1 MNFVQPIRDLEKIT
15 EVREYLASKNKR
27 DELLFCFGIYT
38 GLRISDILTV
48 KVKDVYQK
56 DHFFIIEQ
64 KTKRSKQRS
73 RKHAVKKRIPIVKK
87 LQRFLNEYCKGR
99 HPNEYLFKSRQGKNK
114 PITRVRA
121 YDILRE
127 AAHHCDLTEIGTHT
141 LRKTFG
147 YWVYHENEKDIAL
160 LQDIFNHSAE
170 YITLKYIGVNQD
182 AINKAYERLND
193 LPI

>member
-1 MNFVQPIRDLEKIT
+1 MNLVQPIRDLNKIT
-15 EVREYLASKNKR
+15 EVREYLGSKSKR

-48 KVKDVYQK
+48 KVKDVYEK
-56 DHFFIIEQ
+56 EYFYIVEQ
-64 KTKRSKQRS
+64 KTKKAKQRS
-73 RKHAVKKRIPIVKK
+73 KRYTVRKQIPIVKK
-87 LQRFLNEYCKGR
+87 LQRLLSEFCEGLDS
-99 HPNEYLFKSRQGKNK
+99 NEYLFKSRQGKNR

-127 AAHHCDLTEIGTHT
+127 AAYHCNLSEIGTHT

-147 YWVYHENEKDIAL
+147 YWIYQETKDVAL
-160 LQDIFNHSAE
+160 LQDIFNHSSE

-182 AINKAYERLND
+182 AINKAYEKLNS
-193 LPI
+193 LKF

>member
-1 MNFVQPIRDLEKIT
+1 MNYVQPIRDLEKIS
-15 EVREYLASKNKR
+15 EVRSFLASRNKR

-48 KVKDVYQK
+48 KVQDVYGK
-56 DHFFIIEQ
+56 DHFYIVEQ
-64 KTKRSKQRS
+64 KTKKAKQRS
-73 RKHAVKKRIPIVKK
+73 KKYTVRKRVPLIKK
-87 LQRFLNEYCKGR
+87 LQKLINSYCDNLKQT
-99 HPNEYLFKSRQGKNK
+99 EYLFKSRQGKNR

-127 AAHHCDLTEIGTHT
+127 AAHHCDLKEIGTHT

-147 YWVYHENEKDIAL
+147 YLVYQNDKDVAL
-160 LQDIFNHSAE
+160 LQDIFNHSAP

-182 AINKAYERLND
+182 AIQNAYEALND
-193 LPI
+193 LRI

>member
-1 MNFVQPIRDLEKIT
+1 MNYVQPIRDLVKIS
-15 EVREYLASKNKR
+15 EVRSFLASKNKR

-48 KVKDVYQK
+48 KVNDVLGK

-64 KTKRSKQRS
+64 KTKKAKQRS
-73 RKHAVKKRIPIVKK
+73 KKYTVRKRVPLIAK
-87 LQRFLNEYCKGR
+87 LRKLITSYCDNMKQTD
-99 HPNEYLFKSRQGKNK
+99 YLFKSRQGKNR

-127 AAHHCDLTEIGTHT
+127 AANHCGLKEIGTHT

-147 YWVYHENEKDIAL
+147 YLVYQNDKDVAL
-160 LQDIFNHSAE
+160 LQDIFNHSAP

-182 AINKAYERLND
+182 VIQEAYEALNN
-193 LPI
+193 LRI

>member
-1 MNFVQPIRDLEKIT
+1 MNYVQPIRDLEKIS
-15 EVREYLASKNKR
+15 EVRSFLASRNKR

-48 KVKDVYQK
+48 KVQDVYGK
-56 DHFFIIEQ
+56 DHFYIVEQ
-64 KTKRSKQRS
+64 KTKKAKQRS
-73 RKHAVKKRIPIVKK
+73 KKYTVRKRVPLIKK
-87 LQRFLNEYCKGR
+87 LQKLINSYCDNLKQT
-99 HPNEYLFKSRQGKNK
+99 EYLFKSRQGKNR

-127 AAHHCDLTEIGTHT
+127 AAHHCDLKEIGTHT

-147 YWVYHENEKDIAL
+147 YLVYQNDKDVAL
-160 LQDIFNHSAE
+160 LQDIFNHSAP

-182 AINKAYERLND
+182 AIQNAYEALNE
-193 LPI
+193 LRI

>member
-15 EVREYLASKNKR
+15 EVRTFLASKNKR

-38 GLRISDILTV
+38 GLRISDILTI
-48 KVKDVYQK
+48 KVQDVLDK
-56 DHFFIIEQ
+56 DHFYIVEQ
-64 KTKRSKQRS
+64 KTKRAKQRS
-73 RKHAVKKRIPIVKK
+73 KKYTVRKRIPIVKK
-87 LQRFLNEYCKGR
+87 LQRLLSSYCENKRGT
-99 HPNEYLFKSRQGKNK
+99 EYLFKSRQGKNR

-127 AAHHCDLTEIGTHT
+127 AAQHCDLSDIGTHT

-147 YWVYHENEKDIAL
+147 YLVYHQNEKDVAL

-182 AINKAYERLND
+182 AIQDAYDSLND
-193 LPI
+193 LKI

>member
-1 MNFVQPIRDLEKIT
+1 MNFVQPIRDLEKIS
-15 EVREYLASKNKR
+15 EVRAFLAGKNKR

-48 KVKDVYQK
+48 KVQDVLDK
-56 DHFFIIEQ
+56 DHFYIVEQ
-64 KTKRSKQRS
+64 KTKRAKQRS
-73 RKHAVKKRIPIVKK
+73 KKYTVRKRIPIIKK
-87 LQRFLNEYCKGR
+87 LQRLINNYCEGLR
-99 HPNEYLFKSRQGKNK
+99 GTDYLFKSRQGKNR

-127 AAHHCDLTEIGTHT
+127 AARHCDLTEIGTHT

-147 YWVYHENEKDIAL
+147 YLVYQNDKDVAL
-160 LQDIFNHSAE
+160 LQDIFNHSAP

-182 AINKAYERLND
+182 AIQEAYEALND
-193 LPI
+193 LRI